1 LSLKLYFHP
10 LSSFCHKALIALYEN
25 GTPFSPQIVNLMDA
39 GEREAL
45 VRLWPIGKFPV
56 LRDEA
61 RGVTI
66 PESSIIIEYLDRHF
80 SGSTRFIPADAALA
94 HEVRLRDR
102 IFDLYVNMPMQKI
115 VTDKLRPEGK
125 NDAFG
130 VEAERNRLRTALD
143 IIDADMAGKD
153 WAIGDAFTMADC
165 AAAPA
170 LYYADKIMPFRESH
184 PRAADYFDRLM
195 ARPSV
200 ARVYAEA
207 EPYLKMFPG

>member
-10 LSSFCHKALIALYEN
+10 LSSFCQKVLIALYEN
-25 GTPFSPQIVNLMDA
+25 ATPFAPQIVNFADGA
-39 GEREAL
+39 ERDAL

-61 RGVTI
+61 RSVTI
-66 PESSIIIEYLDRHF
+66 PEASIIIEYLDRHF
-80 SGSTRFIPADAALA
+80 PGSTRFIPADASLA

-125 NDAFG
+125 NDPFG

-143 IIDADMAGKD
+143 IVDADMMGKE

-170 LYYADKIMPFRESH
+170 LYYADKVMPFRESH
-184 PRAADYFDRLM
+184 AHAHAYFARLM

-200 ARVYAEA
+200 TRVYTEA

>member
-10 LSSFCHKALIALYEN
+10 LSSFCQKALVALYEN
-25 GTPFSPQIVNLMDA
+25 DTPFTPQIVNLMDEA
-39 GEREAL
+39 EREAL

-56 LRDEA
+56 LCDEA

-80 SGSTRFIPADAALA
+80 PGSTRFIPTDAGLA

-125 NDAFG
+125 NDTFG

-165 AAAPA
+165 AATPA
-170 LYYADKIMPFRESH
+170 LYYADKIMPFRDSH
-184 PRAADYFDRLM
+184 PRAATYFDRLM
-195 ARPSV
+195 ARPSI